1 MITGMAKV
9 QWRWALPSFSSF
21 IVLQALFCWNCGSAQ
36 APGFLSI
43 DCGST
48 TNFTD
53 TAENGN
59 IEWISDTGLMTEG
72 EAIFLT
78 GGGLVSPYTTMR
90 LFEGNQSKYC
100 YSLSNSAVTEGAF
113 FLVRASFS
121 IGAQLPYTPT
131 SSDGNFRF
139 KLLIDADEWQ
149 DIVIAD
155 NATNWFFYEIYTRA
169 LRSSIDIC
177 LARSTPDGDHPFI
190 SAIELR
196 PLPSF
201 LYAVGLINR
210 TSRRL
215 VAEHY
220 DYIDTA
226 TTQPG
231 IITRYTTG
239 PKGRFWVPII
249 SNQPGLVNKTAAI
262 DTSTAQDMPPAN
274 VLQTAIRGGTNDPRG
289 FPIIFHNVV
298 ENAEYYCVFYFA
310 EINPAVNATGLRIF
324 NIKLNGQPMAL
335 NEKPIDVFAVVGA
348 NAAYE
353 FQAPPTLST
362 TALNFTFS
370 PTSTS
375 VFPPFLAAA
384 EVFYEINSTISTG
397 SFPNDVSAIEDLK
410 ASMNLKSYSG
420 DPCLP
425 VGFSYSW
432 LTCALDTASKEGPRI
447 MSISLSNYSM
457 GGEIPKTINTLTMI
471 KQILLDGNNL
481 VGSIPDMSALASL
494 ETLDLSNNNLSGS
507 IPESL
512 TRLTNLVVL
521 NLENNNLTGEIPAAL
536 LERKQNSALTFEFSG
551 NPLCQNSSAVACTLP
566 TSSSKSKYHIGLIIG
581 VTIPILLLV
590 IVVIIGLTIFC
601 CWKKRTPVTLKG
613 NLHNNC
619 STQQEISQRQCSN
632 PESVI
637 NKPLPVHYLQEFTF
651 EEIKIATNDF
661 NTQLGMG
668 GFGPVYKGTLKDG
681 QIVAFKV
688 ASNSLHQGSKEFL
701 NEVDLLSRIHH
712 KNLVRL
718 LGYCNEGKLVLVY
731 EFMSN
736 GSLFDCLHGQFAKD
750 SPLPW
755 RTRLNILVDAAQ
767 GFDYLHNGCNPQI
780 IHRDIKSSNIL
791 LNHMLEAKISDFG
804 ISRNRFVTEAP
815 PTALMGSIGY
825 IDPEY
830 ISTMR
835 LTEKVDVYSFGV
847 VLFEVVSGKMASFIN
862 ASQQQ
867 IHIKEWIKPYIDCGM
882 IDDIVDVA
890 LHKQYDAS
898 SVWKVV
904 EVALACVQYSN
915 AHRPNMSDVY
925 FELKEAQRIEF
936 ESDRGDAF
944 DIPLILND
952 CNSLSLTHVNPR

>member
-481 VGSIPDMSALASL
+481 VGSIPDMSALAGL

-512 TRLTNLVVL
+512 VTLKNLKVL
-521 NLENNNLTGEIPAAL
+521 NLENNNLTGEIPATL
-536 LERKQNSALTFEFSG
+536 LERKQALLLDFEFSG
-551 NPLCQNSSAVACTLP
+551 NPFCQNSNGLACTLP
-566 TSSSKSKYHIGLIIG
+566 PSSSKSTSPLPPSSSKSKSRTLLVTGVVILVVLVIIIG
-581 VTIPILLLV
+581 
-590 IVVIIGLTIFC
+590 IISFTIFYRR
-601 CWKKRTPVTLKG
+601 KKKTQTTLHES
-613 NLHNNC
+613 LHNNL
-619 STQQEISQRQCSN
+619 SEHQEIPLCEHLE
-632 PESVI
+632 PVI
-637 NKPLPVHYLQEFTF
+637 NRTLPILSLQEFTF
-651 EEIKIATNDF
+651 QEIKIATKNFD
-661 NTQLGMG
+661 TQLGMG

-681 QIVAFKV
+681 HVVAIKI
-688 ASNSLHQGSKEFL
+688 ASDSSYQGSKEFL

-712 KNLVRL
+712 KNLVGL

-731 EFMSN
+731 EFMSY
-736 GSLFDCLHGQFAKD
+736 GSLFDSLHGPFAKA
-750 SPLPW
+750 SPLTW
-755 RTRLNILVDAAQ
+755 RTRLKILVDAAQ
-767 GFDYLHNGCNPQI
+767 GFDYLHYGCNPQI

-791 LNHMLEAKISDFG
+791 LNDKLEAKISDFG

-867 IHIKEWIKPYIDCGM
+867 IHIKEW
-882 IDDIVDVA
+882 
-890 LHKQYDAS
+890 
-898 SVWKVV
+898 
-904 EVALACVQYSN
+904 
-915 AHRPNMSDVY
+915 
-925 FELKEAQRIEF
+925 
-936 ESDRGDAF
+936 
-944 DIPLILND
+944 
-952 CNSLSLTHVNPR
+952 